1 MGCEGEVSRSC
12 CRSCHCYWCFCAT
25 AVAICSRACDVHCVL
40 LPDRSFTES
49 LQQKSDQLSREAS
62 LRVEEKQAVSEDVTR
77 LRAEVESGKAAL
89 AALQSKLEVRG
100 FRYCVRDGGA
110 G

>member
-1 MGCEGEVSRSC
+1 MLRG
-12 CRSCHCYWCFCAT
+12 
-25 AVAICSRACDVHCVL
+25 
-40 LPDRSFTES
+40 RSFTES

-89 AALQSKLEVRG
+89 AALQSKLEVRC
-100 FRYCVRDGGA
+100 FRCRVRGG
-110 G
+110 GVG

>member
-1 MGCEGEVSRSC
+1 
-12 CRSCHCYWCFCAT
+12 
-25 AVAICSRACDVHCVL
+25 
-40 LPDRSFTES
+40 
-49 LQQKSDQLSREAS
+49 
-62 LRVEEKQAVSEDVTR
+62 VSEDVTR